1 MIGTNNLPYTQLKYM
16 SRVNRILDFWFKPD
30 ESYGKPP
37 LLWFAKNPKFDD
49 TLRTHFQTD
58 YELAAAGKLNDW
70 PTSPQSCLA
79 LILLLDQF
87 PRNFFRDQPQA
98 FATDPQA
105 LAVAKHAVINGFDLQ
120 LPYMQRWFV
129 YLPFEHSENLND
141 QRRSVELFQQLSEDP
156 ASAQPI
162 AFAIRH
168 LEIIERFGRFPH
180 RNPILGR
187 ITTPEEAEFLKEPD
201 SSF

>member
-1 MIGTNNLPYTQLKYM
+1 MIGTDNFPYTQQQYL
-16 SRVNRILDFWFKPD
+16 SRVDQILDFWFRPD

-37 LLWFAKNPKFDD
+37 LVWFAKNPEFDEA
-49 TLRTHFQTD
+49 LRTRFRTD
-58 YELAAAGKLNDW
+58 YELAATGKLNCW
-70 PTSPQSCLA
+70 QTSPQSCLA

-87 PRNFFRDQPQA
+87 PRNFFRGQAKA

-105 LAVAKHAVINGFDLQ
+105 IAVAKHALTNGFDRQ
-120 LPYMQRWFV
+120 LPYAQRWFV
-129 YLPFEHSENLND
+129 YLPFEHSENLD
-141 QRRSVELFQQLSEDP
+141 EQRRSVELFQQLREDP
-156 ASAQPI
+156 ASAQPL

-168 LEIIERFGRFPH
+168 LGIIECFGRFPH

-187 ITTPEEAEFLKEPD
+187 TTTPEEAEFLKELH